1 MTKNRG
7 TQDWNERKMRKNET
21 KGRLKKGE
29 VVAGV
34 ALQQLR
40 STELPR
46 LLGAAGFD
54 YLFIDAEHGGFN
66 METMQDMVKAAAQA
80 GITPLIRVAELR
92 YSLVA
97 RALDIGAQGIILP
110 RVEDPELLRTAL
122 SWTRFP
128 PRGIRGFGIT
138 PPLMEYRAASM
149 VEIMAAANE
158 ETLNIVQF
166 ESVEAL
172 ERSHELLE
180 VEGIDVAMIGP
191 ADLSISMGLPG
202 EFDHPRLVRGIEQFI
217 SDCEQHGVIP
227 GIHCRST
234 EMAKPWIAKGMRL
247 VGCGSEI
254 TMLMERAQSMINEL
268 GLSELALD

>member
-1 MTKNRG
+1 
-7 TQDWNERKMRKNET
+7 MRMNET
-21 KGRLKKGE
+21 KERLKRGE
-29 VVAGV
+29 AVVGI

-54 YLFIDAEHGGFN
+54 YVFIDAEHGGFN
-66 METMQDMVKAAAQA
+66 METMQDMVKAAVQA
-80 GITPLIRVAELR
+80 GITPFIRVAELS

-122 SWTRFP
+122 GWTRFP
-128 PRGIRGFGIT
+128 PSGVRGFGIT
-138 PPLMEYRAASM
+138 AAQISYQSASM
-149 VEIMAAANE
+149 VEIMEHANR
-158 ETLNIVQF
+158 ETMNIVQF
-166 ESVEAL
+166 ESVEAM
-172 ERSHELLE
+172 ERREELLA

-202 EFDHPRLVRGIEQFI
+202 EFDHPRLVGEIERFI
-217 SDCEQHGVIP
+217 ADCRRYNVVP

-234 EMAKPWIAKGMRL
+234 EMAKPWLARGMKL
-247 VGCGSEI
+247 IGCGSEI
-254 TMLMERAQSMINEL
+254 TMLIERAQSMVSEL
-268 GLSELALD
+268 GIRQPGVE

>member
-1 MTKNRG
+1 
-7 TQDWNERKMRKNET
+7 MRKNET

-128 PRGIRGFGIT
+128 PRGMRGFGIT
-138 PPLMEYRAASM
+138 PPQIDYRAASM

-172 ERSHELLE
+172 ERSHELLG

-202 EFDHPRLVRGIEQFI
+202 EFDHPQLVRGIERFI
-217 SDCEQHGVIP
+217 GDCEQHGVIP

-254 TMLMERAQSMINEL
+254 TMLIERAQSMISEL
-268 GLSELALD
+268 GISELGISARGINKPALD